1 MAVLLSEIKWG
12 DPILPAT
19 HDLEWEAELKRRG
32 AQILEVDRRVAPN
45 RWLREAAYEATNYV
59 PIALSERLHR
69 MGNMVTAQENA
80 CRYCYGANRAY
91 MKVLGYSE
99 SFIQQVE
106 RDVQTAELD
115 AKERAY
121 IAFCRS
127 LARSRPRPAAAE
139 RTALLDLGYTPD
151 QIGEI
156 AFAISIGCFYNRVST
171 LLAVPSEQKFE
182 RMASGRF
189 RWVLQLALPL
199 MKKFGPRRP
208 VQAAPDRAALAA
220 GPFGMVAAPL
230 AGLRAGAVMKAALDG
245 AFESGRLSR
254 SAKLLM
260 FAVVARTLGCPH
272 CEADANRLL
281 AEEGLRPAEIESA
294 IATLHCPRLAQREA
308 GLLAWARDTVYYEP
322 SSIQQKT
329 RALGAELGDADAL
342 LEAIGVAS
350 LANGTVRLAM
360 LLE

>member
-1 MAVLLSEIKWG
+1 MAVLLSEIQWS
-12 DPILPAT
+12 DPVLPAA
-19 HDLEWEAELKRRG
+19 HDVEWETELKRRG
-32 AQILEVDRRVAPN
+32 AQVLEVDRRVAPN
-45 RWLREAAYEATNYV
+45 RWLREAAYEATSYMPV
-59 PIALSERLHR
+59 ALPERLHR
-69 MGNMVTAQENA
+69 IGNMVTAQENS

-106 RDVQTAELD
+106 RDAQMAELD
-115 AKERAY
+115 DKERAY

-139 RTALLDLGYTPD
+139 RAALLKSGYTPS

-156 AFAISIGCFYNRVST
+156 AFAISLGCFYNRVST
-171 LLAVPSEQKFE
+171 LLACPPEQKFE
-182 RMASGRF
+182 RMASGPF
-189 RWVLQLALPL
+189 RWVLAFAMPL
-199 MKKFGPRRP
+199 MKKFAPSRP
-208 VQAAPDRAALAA
+208 VEAALDRAELAA
-220 GPFGMVAAPL
+220 GPFGVVLAPL
-230 AGLRAGAVMKAALDG
+230 AGLRAGRVMKAALDG
-245 AFESGRLSR
+245 SFESGVLSR
-254 SAKLLM
+254 RAKALM

-272 CEADANRLL
+272 CEAAATQLL
-281 AEEGLRPAEIESA
+281 HEEGLGHTEVENAM
-294 IATLHCPRLAQREA
+294 ATLRCPQLAQREA

-322 SSIQQKT
+322 WSIQQKT
-329 RALGAELGDADAL
+329 RALGAELGAAAL

>member
-1 MAVLLSEIKWG
+1 MAVLLSEIQWG
-12 DPILPAT
+12 DPVLPVA
-19 HDLEWEAELKRRG
+19 HDVAWEAELKSRG
-32 AQILEVDRRVAPN
+32 AQVLEVDRRVAPS

-59 PIALSERLHR
+59 PAALPERLHR
-69 MGNMVTAQENA
+69 IGSMVTAQENS

-115 AKERAY
+115 EKERAY

-139 RTALLDLGYTPD
+139 RVALLKLGYTPE

-156 AFAISIGCFYNRVST
+156 AFAISLGCFYNRVST
-171 LLAVPSEQKFE
+171 LLACPPEQKFE
-182 RMASGRF
+182 RMASGPF
-189 RWVLQLALPL
+189 RWLLALAIPL
-199 MKKFGPRRP
+199 MKKFAPRRP
-208 VQAAPDRAALAA
+208 LEAAPDRATLAA
-220 GPFGMVAAPL
+220 GPFGVVVAPL

-245 AFESGRLSR
+245 SFETGVLSR
-254 SAKLLM
+254 SAKALM

-272 CEADANRLL
+272 CEAAATRLL
-281 AEEGLRPAEIESA
+281 LEEGLSQSEIDNA
-294 IATLHCPRLAQREA
+294 MATLRCPRLAQREA
-308 GLLAWARDTVYYEP
+308 GLMAWARETVYYEP

-329 RALGAELGDADAL
+329 RALGAELGADAL

>member
-1 MAVLLSEIKWG
+1 MAVLLSEIQWG
-12 DPILPAT
+12 DPVLPVA
-19 HDLEWEAELKRRG
+19 HDAAWEAELKRRG
-32 AQILEVDRRVAPN
+32 AQVLEVDRRVAPN
-45 RWLREAAYEATNYV
+45 HWLREAAYEATNYV
-59 PIALSERLHR
+59 PVAVPERLHR
-69 MGNMVTAQENA
+69 IGNMVTAQENS

-115 AKERAY
+115 DKERAY

-139 RTALLDLGYTPD
+139 RAALLKLGYSPE

-156 AFAISIGCFYNRVST
+156 AFSISLGCFYNRVST
-171 LLAVPSEQKFE
+171 LLACPPEQKFE
-182 RMASGRF
+182 RMASGPF
-189 RWVLQLALPL
+189 RGLLAIAMPL
-199 MKKFGPRRP
+199 MKRFGPSRP
-208 VQAAPDRAALAA
+208 LGAVPDRDALAA
-220 GPFGMVAAPL
+220 GRFGVVVAPL

-245 AFESGRLSR
+245 AFETGVLSR
-254 SAKLLM
+254 SAKALM

-272 CEADANRLL
+272 CEAASIQLL
-281 AEEGLRPAEIESA
+281 LEEGLVRPEIESA
-294 IATLHCPRLAQREA
+294 MATLHSPRLSQREA
-308 GLLAWARDTVYYEP
+308 GLPAWARDTVFYEP

-329 RALGAELGDADAL
+329 RALAAELGGTNAL

>member
-1 MAVLLSEIKWG
+1 MAVMLSEIQWS
-12 DPILPAT
+12 DPVLPEAR
-19 HDLEWEAELKRRG
+19 DVAWEAELKRRG
-32 AQILEVDRRVAPN
+32 AQVLDVDRRVAPN

-59 PIALSERLHR
+59 PMAVSERLYR
-69 MGNMVTAQENA
+69 IGNMVTAQENA

-106 RDVQTAELD
+106 RDVQTAELND
-115 AKERAY
+115 KERAY

-139 RTALLDLGYTPD
+139 RAALLELGYTPA

-156 AFAISIGCFYNRVST
+156 AFSISLGCFYNRVST
-171 LLAVPSEQKFE
+171 LLACPPERKFE
-182 RMASGRF
+182 RMASGPF
-189 RWVLQLALPL
+189 RGLLALAMPL
-199 MKKFGPRRP
+199 MKKFAPKRP
-208 VQAAPDRAALAA
+208 AEAPSDRAALAA
-220 GPFGMVAAPL
+220 GPFGVVVAPL
-230 AGLRAGAVMKAALDG
+230 AGLRAGTVMKAALDG
-245 AFESGRLSR
+245 SFEAGALSR
-254 SAKLLM
+254 NAKALI

-272 CEADANRLL
+272 CEGVATGLL
-281 AEEGLRPAEIESA
+281 LEGGLSRTDIEGA
-294 IATLHCPRLAQREA
+294 IATLRCPSLPPREA

-322 SSIQQKT
+322 SSIQQKA
-329 RALGAELGDADAL
+329 RALGAGLGPEAL